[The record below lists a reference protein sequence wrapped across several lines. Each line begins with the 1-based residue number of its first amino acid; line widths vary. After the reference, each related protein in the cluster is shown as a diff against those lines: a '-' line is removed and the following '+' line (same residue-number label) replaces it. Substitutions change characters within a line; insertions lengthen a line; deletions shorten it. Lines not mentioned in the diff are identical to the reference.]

1 MKKIVLLSLVF
12 FILFSF
18 CACSK
23 TQQTKKSFYEANTQN
38 SGFIPQ
44 NDPSPSFIPQN
55 APSMFAKIPGEANVD
70 YSGFSDIPENYTPQE
85 AIEDGC
91 LVFVSESEENKGL
104 QIYGENQWYSFIEN
118 SNKGNPVC
126 LDCLRNSYRR

>member
-23 TQQTKKSFYEANTQN
+23 TQQTEKSFYEANTQN

-44 NDPSPSFIPQN
+44 NDPSPSFILK
-55 APSMFAKIPGEANVD
+55 MHLNVRKNTWR
-70 YSGFSDIPENYTPQE
+70 SKCRLFRIFRHPENYTPQE

-91 LVFVSESEENKGL
+91 LVFVSEREENKGL